1 MQVISDLLR
10 KQFRELDSAEDKAAF
25 IELARSTL
33 HDLAPNKA
41 QPVDLVQWVPI
52 DKVRSN
58 SYNPNSVAESE
69 MRLLYTSI
77 DKDGYCVEESTPI
90 LTADMTWVS
99 AGSLAVGDK
108 LIAFDEF
115 ATGNGKGR
123 KQRRYRT
130 AEVLANSVE
139 ASDLVQVRTSRGTL
153 TVTPDHPFLTK
164 RCYGR
169 GFHLAEW
176 IAASDLRPDD
186 LVIYLMKPW
195 MVDRSWEAGWL
206 AGFLDGEG
214 TLANNQNSG
223 RSKQTVR
230 LSGYQRPGPTSDQM
244 IAEMTKRA
252 TVKVFT
258 VDRSDHPRWNDMVMV
273 RIDRLTEIMRLLG
286 SVRPSRLLASGGS
299 FWEGCALSS
308 ALKGESQA
316 IVLDVTPAAPG
327 SIARLVTSTRTY
339 IANGF
344 AAHNTQPIVAC
355 YNAEEDTYEVVD
367 GFHRYFVM
375 KSNPD
380 IYDRCHGLLPVVVI
394 DKDVN
399 DRMASTVRHNRA
411 RGKHSVTG
419 MSNLVFNML
428 NNGWDDVSIC
438 NELGMEP
445 EELLRLKHITGFS
458 KLFADVEYSRSW
470 MTKNQVLLKK
480 KIESENLEKVENN
493 HG

>member
-77 DKDGYCVEESTPI
+77 DRDGY
-90 LTADMTWVS
+90 
-99 AGSLAVGDK
+99 
-108 LIAFDEF
+108 
-115 ATGNGKGR
+115 
-123 KQRRYRT
+123 
-130 AEVLANSVE
+130 
-139 ASDLVQVRTSRGTL
+139 
-153 TVTPDHPFLTK
+153 
-164 RCYGR
+164 
-169 GFHLAEW
+169 
-176 IAASDLRPDD
+176 
-186 LVIYLMKPW
+186 
-195 MVDRSWEAGWL
+195 
-206 AGFLDGEG
+206 
-214 TLANNQNSG
+214 
-223 RSKQTVR
+223 
-230 LSGYQRPGPTSDQM
+230 
-244 IAEMTKRA
+244 
-252 TVKVFT
+252 
-258 VDRSDHPRWNDMVMV
+258 
-273 RIDRLTEIMRLLG
+273 
-286 SVRPSRLLASGGS
+286 
-299 FWEGCALSS
+299 
-308 ALKGESQA
+308 
-316 IVLDVTPAAPG
+316 
-327 SIARLVTSTRTY
+327 
-339 IANGF
+339 
-344 AAHNTQPIVAC
+344 TQPIVAC